1 MAALMQLLCTSAGGA
16 ALRLVVFSP
25 TGNALKRILGWSLA
39 LCGLLSAQTAGDLT
53 SRYRETSKRIIDA
66 ALADGQGLERLSYL
80 CDRIGNR
87 VSGSPALERA
97 IAWSAAEMKRA
108 GFENVRTI
116 PVTVPHWVRG
126 TESAALLAP
135 VERPL
140 MILGLGNSVG
150 TKPDG
155 VTGEVVSVDSFEAL
169 TRLGRAGVAGK
180 IVLFDVPF
188 TTYGRTVVFRATG
201 PSRAGELGAVAAL
214 VRSVTGHSVHS
225 PHTGMT
231 VYSGSGP
238 KIPAA
243 AVTVEDAMAI
253 TRLVK
258 SGGKVTV
265 HLQMQ
270 AHMERDAASAD
281 VMGEITGSEKPQ
293 EVVVLGGHIDSWDV
307 GQGAQDDGSGMF
319 ASFEAVAILKKLGLR
334 PRRTI
339 RVVFWTN
346 EENGGAGGRAYR
358 DWAGAALRNHVA
370 AIEMDG
376 GTEKLVGFDLA
387 IAGPGNAVPPAALST
402 ASQIGRLLEVIG
414 GSAMTPGFGGSD
426 IEPLIEVGI
435 PGFGLRTTGE
445 HYFDWHHTQ
454 ADTFDKID
462 PNEFKKN
469 TGALAVLSYVLADM
483 PQRLVEQP

>member
-1 MAALMQLLCTSAGGA
+1 MGRPLKQLLCC
-16 ALRLVVFSP
+16 
-25 TGNALKRILGWSLA
+25 SLA
-39 LCGLLSAQTAGDLT
+39 LCGLLSAQTGGDLT

-66 ALADGQGLERLSYL
+66 ALGDEHGLERLSYL

-87 VSGSPALERA
+87 LSGSPALERA

-126 TESAALLAP
+126 TESATLLTP

-140 MILGLGNSVG
+140 IILGLGNSVG
-150 TKPDG
+150 TTKPEG
-155 VTGEVVSVDSFEAL
+155 VTGEVVSVSSFEELAK
-169 TRLGRAGVAGK
+169 LGRAGVAGK
-180 IVLFDVPF
+180 VVLFDVPF
-188 TTYGRTVVFRATG
+188 TTYGRTVVFRASG

-243 AVTVEDAMAI
+243 AVTVEDAMAL

-258 SGGKVTV
+258 SGEKVTV
-265 HLQMQ
+265 NLHMQ

-293 EVVVLGGHIDSWDV
+293 EIVVLGGHIDSWDV

-319 ASFEAVAILKKLGLR
+319 ASFEALAILKKLGLR

-358 DWAGAALRNHVA
+358 DWAGSALFNHVA

-387 IAGPGNAVPPAALST
+387 IAGTGKTVPPSASNT
-402 ASQIGRLLEVIG
+402 ANQIGRLLEVIG
-414 GSAMTPGFGGSD
+414 GSAMIPGFGGSD
-426 IEPLIEVGI
+426 IEPLIEVGV

-454 ADTFDKID
+454 ADTFDK
-462 PNEFKKN
+462 
-469 TGALAVLSYVLADM
+469 T
-483 PQRLVEQP
+483 PQRWRF